1 MILFE
6 AYIWNDKYQ
15 SVSQTIKR
23 HNTMVDT
30 AAKLYSVYLFALNVY
45 INPFPIQSCELE
57 AKVLQDAAQNANSD
71 TLREI
76 TMKTIIWYIRC
87 ARNFYKK

>member
-1 MILFE
+1 
-6 AYIWNDKYQ
+6 
-15 SVSQTIKR
+15 
-23 HNTMVDT
+23 MVDT

-76 TMKTIIWYIRC
+76 TMKTII
-87 ARNFYKK
+87 